1 MGKIKGWKKQKTK
14 KGLEYW
20 VGNNSYV
27 FLQKTF
33 SDGTLVA
40 RVWVRKMDNVNRTLI
55 EVPHIVNAQAD
66 KDFVRK
72 ARKYAINYM
81 RSYPNG

>member
-20 VGNNSYV
+20 INNYSYV
-27 FLQKTF
+27 LLEKTF

-40 RVWVRKMDNVNRTLI
+40 RVWVRKEDNINRTLI
-55 EVPHIVNAQAD
+55 EVPHIVNARAD
-66 KDFVRK
+66 KDFVRN
-72 ARKYAINYM
+72 ARKYAVSYM
-81 RSYPNG
+81 RSHPNG